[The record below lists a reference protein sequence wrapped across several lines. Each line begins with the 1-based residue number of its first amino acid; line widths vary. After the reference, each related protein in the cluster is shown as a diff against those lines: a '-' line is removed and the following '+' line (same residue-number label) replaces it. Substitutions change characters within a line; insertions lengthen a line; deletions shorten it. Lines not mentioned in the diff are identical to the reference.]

1 MKLISYAIRAA
12 MLAGLCS
19 SATLVSAGS
28 LQEIYYKA
36 LDNDA
41 QLKIAEATYRVNK
54 EALPQAR
61 GGLLPNIVAT
71 ANTSYTSYSDDSDY
85 DSYNNHGYTVS
96 LVQPVFSAARWFT
109 YQQGQTLDEQ
119 AQIRFDLAQQNLI
132 LQTVDTYLNVLRAK
146 SNLETAE
153 SQERAIKRRLDQVNA
168 QFEVGLIAITD
179 VHEAQASYDNA
190 RVSLIEAEGAL
201 DNSYEALERLTG
213 ETITQTDLLSPEYPI
228 QEVSPAEPDSWLTKA
243 LTGNI
248 GLQLVKTDIEVARKS
263 AQIAKSGHMP
273 TLDLSATYDRDK
285 GSVSTDDWNESN
297 VVGLTF
303 SLPLYQGGGTS
314 SRTRQAY
321 AQMDVSMQTYE
332 DTERAVKQATR
343 SLLRNVKT
351 NVLSVFARQQS
362 IISSQAALDATS
374 EGFAVGTR
382 NVVDVL
388 AAEQALYAAKRD
400 YANARFDYVL
410 NLFTFKQQ
418 IGTLSPEDL
427 TSLDNW
433 LIIQG

>member
-1 MKLISYAIRAA
+1 MKFVTYAIRATLFA
-12 MLAGLCS
+12 SLCS
-19 SATLVSAGS
+19 SATLASAGA
-28 LQEIYYKA
+28 LEEIYQKA
-36 LDNDA
+36 LNNDA
-41 QLKIAEATYRVNK
+41 QLKIAEATYRANK

-61 GGLLPNIVAT
+61 AGLLPNINAT
-71 ANTSYTSYSDDSDY
+71 ANTSYTDADTASF
-85 DSYNNHGYTVS
+85 NNHGYTVS

-119 AQIRFDLAQQNLI
+119 AQLRFDLAQQNLI
-132 LQTVDTYLNVLRAK
+132 LQSIDTYLNVLRAK

-190 RVSLIEAEGAL
+190 RVNLIEAEGAL
-201 DNSYEALERLTG
+201 DNSYEAIERLTG

-228 QEVSPAEPDSWLTKA
+228 QELTPADPESWLTKA
-243 LTGNI
+243 LNDNI
-248 GLQLVKTDIEVARKS
+248 GLQLVKADIEVARKN
-263 AQIAKSGHMP
+263 AQIAKSGHLP
-273 TLDLSATYDRDK
+273 TIDLNATHDKDK
-285 GSVSTDDWNESN
+285 GTFNTNDWNESN
-297 VVGLTF
+297 VVGLTL
-303 SLPLYQGGGTS
+303 SLPLYQGGATS

-321 AQMDVSMQTYE
+321 AQMDASMQTYE
-332 DTERAVKQATR
+332 DTQRGVKQSTR
-343 SLLRNVKT
+343 SLFRNIKT

-374 EGFAVGTR
+374 EGFSVGTR

-427 TSLDNW
+427 TGLDNW

>member
-1 MKLISYAIRAA
+1 MKFVTYAIRATLFA
-12 MLAGLCS
+12 SLCS
-19 SATLVSAGS
+19 SATLASAGA
-28 LQEIYYKA
+28 LEDIYQKA
-36 LDNDA
+36 LNNDA
-41 QLKIAEATYRVNK
+41 QLKIAEATYRANK

-61 GGLLPNIVAT
+61 AGLLPNINAT
-71 ANTSYTSYSDDSDY
+71 ANTSYTDTDAASF
-85 DSYNNHGYTVS
+85 NNHGYTVS

-119 AQIRFDLAQQNLI
+119 AQLRFDLAQQNLI
-132 LQTVDTYLNVLRAK
+132 LQSIDTYLNVLRAK

-190 RVSLIEAEGAL
+190 RVNLIEAEGAL

-228 QEVSPAEPDSWLTKA
+228 QELTPADPESWLTKA
-243 LTGNI
+243 LNDNI
-248 GLQLVKTDIEVARKS
+248 GLQLVKADIEVARKS
-263 AQIAKSGHMP
+263 AQIAKSGHLP
-273 TLDLSATYDRDK
+273 TIDLNATHDKDK
-285 GSVSTDDWNESN
+285 GTFNSNDWNESN
-297 VVGLTF
+297 VIGLTL
-303 SLPLYQGGGTS
+303 SVPLYQGGATS

-332 DTERAVKQATR
+332 DTQRGVKQSTR
-343 SLLRNVKT
+343 SLFRNIKT

-374 EGFAVGTR
+374 EGFSVGTR

-418 IGTLSPEDL
+418 IGTLSPEDIKG
-427 TSLDNW
+427 LDNW

>member
-1 MKLISYAIRAA
+1 MKLVTYAIRATLFA
-12 MLAGLCS
+12 SLCS
-19 SATLVSAGS
+19 SATLASAGA
-28 LQEIYYKA
+28 LEEIYQKA
-36 LDNDA
+36 LNNDA

-61 GGLLPNIVAT
+61 AGLLPNINAT
-71 ANTSYTSYSDDSDY
+71 ANTNHTRSDSTSF
-85 DSYNNHGYTVS
+85 NNRGYTVS
-96 LVQPVFSAARWFT
+96 LVQPVFSAARWLT
-109 YQQGQTLDEQ
+109 YQQGETLDEQ
-119 AQIRFDLAQQNLI
+119 AQLRFDLAQQNLI
-132 LQTVDTYLNVLRAK
+132 LQSIDTYLNVLRAK
-146 SNLETAE
+146 SNLQTAE

-228 QEVSPAEPDSWLTKA
+228 QEVSPADPESWLTKA
-243 LTGNI
+243 LTDNI
-248 GLQLVKTDIEVARKS
+248 GLQLVKADIEVARKS
-263 AQIAKSGHMP
+263 AQIAKSGHLP
-273 TLDLSATYDRDK
+273 TVDLSATYDQDK
-285 GSVSTDDWNESN
+285 GTSTSNDWVESN
-297 VVGLTF
+297 VIGLTF
-303 SLPLYQGGGTS
+303 SLPLYQGGATS

-332 DTERAVKQATR
+332 DTERGVKQATR

-374 EGFAVGTR
+374 EGFSVGTR

-427 TSLDNW
+427 KGLDNW

>member
-1 MKLISYAIRAA
+1 MKFVTYAIRATLFA
-12 MLAGLCS
+12 SLCS
-19 SATLVSAGS
+19 SATLVSAGT
-28 LQEIYYKA
+28 LEEIYQKA
-36 LDNDA
+36 LNNDA
-41 QLKIAEATYRVNK
+41 QLKIAEATYRANK

-61 GGLLPNIVAT
+61 AGLLPNINAT
-71 ANTSYTSYSDDSDY
+71 ANTSYTDADTASF
-85 DSYNNHGYTVS
+85 NNHGYTVS

-109 YQQGQTLDEQ
+109 FQQGQTLDEQ
-119 AQIRFDLAQQNLI
+119 AQLRFDLAQQNLI
-132 LQTVDTYLNVLRAK
+132 LQSIDTYLNVLRAK

-228 QEVSPAEPDSWLTKA
+228 QEITPADPESWLTKA
-243 LTGNI
+243 LTENI
-248 GLQLVKTDIEVARKS
+248 GLQLVKADIAVARKN
-263 AQIAKSGHMP
+263 AQIAKSGHLP
-273 TLDLSATYDRDK
+273 TIDLSATHDKDK
-285 GSVSTDDWNESN
+285 GTFSSNDWSESN
-297 VVGLTF
+297 VVGLTL
-303 SLPLYQGGGTS
+303 SLPIFQGGATS

-321 AQMDVSMQTYE
+321 AQMDASMQTYE
-332 DTERAVKQATR
+332 DTERGVKQSTR
-343 SLLRNVKT
+343 SLFRNIKT

-374 EGFAVGTR
+374 EGFSVGTR

-427 TSLDNW
+427 TGLDNW

>member
-1 MKLISYAIRAA
+1 MKCISYAIRAA
-12 MLAGLCS
+12 LLTGLCS
-19 SATLVSAGS
+19 SASFAMAGS
-28 LQEIYYKA
+28 LQEIYQKA
-36 LDNDA
+36 LNNDA

-61 GGLLPNIVAT
+61 AGLLPSINAS
-71 ANTSYTSYSDDSDY
+71 ANTSYTDADIA
-85 DSYNNHGYTVS
+85 SYNNHGYTVS
-96 LVQPVFSAARWFT
+96 LVQPVFSAALWFT
-109 YQQGQTLDEQ
+109 YQQGKTLDTQ
-119 AQIRFDLAQQNLI
+119 AQLGFDLAQQNLI
-132 LQTVDTYLNVLRAK
+132 LQSIDTYLNVLRAK
-146 SNLETAE
+146 SNLETAV

-190 RVSLIEAEGAL
+190 RVGLIEAEGAV

-213 ETITQTDLLSPEYPI
+213 ETITQIDLLSEKYPI
-228 QEVSPAEPDSWLTKA
+228 QEITPANPEPWLTKA
-243 LTGNI
+243 LAENI
-248 GLQLVKTDIEVARKS
+248 ALQRVKADIEVARKS
-263 AQIAKSGHMP
+263 AQIAKSGHLP
-273 TLDLSATYDRDK
+273 TINLNATYDQDN
-285 GSVSTDDWNESN
+285 GTSTSSDWNESK
-297 VVGLTF
+297 VIGLT
-303 SLPLYQGGGTS
+303 LNVPLFQGGATS
-314 SRTRQAY
+314 SKTRQAY

-332 DTERAVKQATR
+332 DTERGVKQSTR

-388 AAEQALYAAKRD
+388 AAEQSLYAAKRD

-427 TSLDNW
+427 TGLDNW
-433 LIIQG
+433 LINQE

>member
-1 MKLISYAIRAA
+1 MKLVTYAIRATLFA
-12 MLAGLCS
+12 SLCS
-19 SATLVSAGS
+19 SATLVSAGA
-28 LQEIYYKA
+28 LEDVYQKA
-36 LDNDA
+36 LSNDA
-41 QLKIAEATYRVNK
+41 QLKIAEATYRANK

-61 GGLLPNIVAT
+61 AGLLPSINAT
-71 ANTSYTSYSDDSDY
+71 ANTSYTDADTASF
-85 DSYNNHGYTVS
+85 NNHGYTVS

-109 YQQGQTLDEQ
+109 YQQGETLDEQ
-119 AQIRFDLAQQNLI
+119 AQLRFDLAQQNLI
-132 LQTVDTYLNVLRAK
+132 LQSIDTYLNVLRAK

-201 DNSYEALERLTG
+201 DNSYEAIERLTG
-213 ETITQTDLLSPEYPI
+213 ESITQTDLLSPEYPI
-228 QEVSPAEPDSWLTKA
+228 QELAPADPESWLTKA
-243 LTGNI
+243 LTDNI
-248 GLQLVKTDIEVARKS
+248 GLQLVKADIEVARKN
-263 AQIAKSGHMP
+263 AQIAKSGHLP
-273 TLDLSATYDRDK
+273 TIDLSATHDKDK
-285 GSVSTDDWNESN
+285 GTLSSNDWNESN
-297 VVGLTF
+297 VVGLTL
-303 SLPLYQGGGTS
+303 SLPIFQGGATS

-321 AQMDVSMQTYE
+321 AQMDASMQTYE
-332 DTERAVKQATR
+332 DTERGVKQSTR
-343 SLLRNVKT
+343 SLFRNIKT

-374 EGFAVGTR
+374 EGFSVGTR

-427 TSLDNW
+427 TGLDNW